1 MSGENKRIL
10 SGYPHVAVKTV
21 AAGLVGFQMLSMMIY
36 PIDPW
41 IMRAAHLGFLSV
53 VAFLTIPF
61 WRLSPLHRFSLVD
74 ILISIGAVVP
84 IFYIIANMGPLL
96 DRYGIAPTQ
105 LDVIVAT
112 ITILLVIDVV
122 RRTTGY
128 ALPILMII
136 FLVYALVGP
145 WMPGVFWH
153 RGYSW
158 PRVST
163 YLLSTEGIYSIPLGV
178 SATYV
183 TLFVGFGCFNQL
195 TGLGEFFNNL
205 ANSVAG
211 WTRGGPGKASIVS
224 SALFGTISGSSV
236 ANVVVT
242 GCITIPLMKRTG
254 FKPHFAGAVE
264 AVASTGGQI
273 MPPVMGAAA
282 FVMADILGISYGS
295 ICVAAAIPAIMYYVA
310 FFMMLDFEA
319 ARTGLRGIPKEQLP
333 SLKKILLNQGHL
345 LIPLGVMI
353 YTLVIMETSTIRAG
367 LLSIFS
373 VIILSW
379 LKKSTRLGPRGIFNA
394 LQMTGNQM
402 ITIAA
407 TCAGAGIILGVISLT
422 GIGGKLAMMIFNLS
436 QGNLFIALILTMI
449 ITLILGMGLPTVAAY
464 IVCASVVA
472 PALTQVGVER
482 LAAHMF
488 IFYFACISAITPPV
502 ALASYAAAAIAGASL
517 WAVGLT
523 AVRIGLTAYIIPY
536 MFVYG
541 PPLLAK
547 GSFLEIIWAIITACI
562 GVTCF
567 AGGIQGWLLKKATVL
582 ERMALLAGGFPL
594 VYPGLITDAIGLLL
608 AMAVLASQ
616 LAERSMLLKPFAFLM
631 GRHIVSAPIR
641 DVRSGEKLG

>member
-1 MSGENKRIL
+1 MSGENKRVL
-10 SGYPHVAVKTV
+10 SRYPHFAVKTV
-21 AAGLVGFQMLSMMIY
+21 AAGLVAFQMLSMMMY

-41 IMRAAHLGFLSV
+41 IMRAVHLGFLSV
-53 VAFLTIPF
+53 VAFLMIPSC
-61 WRLSPLHRFSLVD
+61 RISPLHRFSLVD
-74 ILISIGAVVP
+74 VLISIAAIMP
-84 IFYIIANMGPLL
+84 IFYIIANMKPFL
-96 DRYGIAPTQ
+96 DRYGVAPTQ

-112 ITILLVIDVV
+112 ITILLIIEVV

-128 ALPILMII
+128 GLTILMII
-136 FLVYALVGP
+136 FLVYGMVGP

-158 PRVST
+158 PRIST

-195 TGLGEFFNNL
+195 TGLGEFFNSL
-205 ANSVAG
+205 ANSLAG
-211 WTRGGPGKASIVS
+211 WARGGSGKASIVS

-236 ANVVVT
+236 ANVVVD
-242 GCITIPLMKRTG
+242 GWLTIPLMKRTG

-295 ICVAAAIPAIMYYVA
+295 ICVAAVIPAIMYYIA

-319 ARTGLRGIPKEQLP
+319 ARTGLKGLPREQLP
-333 SLKKILLNQGHL
+333 SLRKLLLNQGHL
-345 LIPLGVMI
+345 LIPVGVMI

-402 ITIAA
+402 LSIAA
-407 TCAGAGIILGVISLT
+407 TCAGAGVILGVISLT
-422 GIGGKLAMMIFNLS
+422 GIGGKLAMMVFNLS
-436 QGNLFIALILTMI
+436 QGNLLIALILTMI

-472 PALTQVGVER
+472 PGLTEMGVER

-502 ALASYAAAAIAGASL
+502 ALASYAAAAIADASL
-517 WAVGLT
+517 WAVGLS
-523 AVRIGLTAYIIPY
+523 AVRIAFTAYVIPY
-536 MFVYG
+536 MFVFG

-547 GSFLEIIWAIITACI
+547 GGFVEIMWAIITACI
-562 GVTCF
+562 GVTCI
-567 AGGIQGWLLKKATVL
+567 AGGIQGWLLKRATVL
-582 ERMALLAGGFPL
+582 ERIALLAGGFPL
-594 VYPGLITDAIGLLL
+594 VYPGVITDTIGLSLV
-608 AMAVLASQ
+608 MVVLASQ

-631 GRHIVSAPIR
+631 GRHIVSVPIR
-641 DVRSGEKLG
+641 DVSPGEKLR